1 MHTRQ
6 RLTDRVALI
15 TGASRGIGRATALR
29 LAAEGARIAVN
40 FSKDDA
46 GAAAVVRQI
55 ESVGGVAMAVR
66 ADVRDPA
73 AVEAMHG
80 QIASALGAPDILVNN
95 AGTLVMGSALAMKV
109 AALGEAIDINVAGPL
124 ACVQRFAPAMVE
136 RRRGR
141 IVNVAATSA
150 FGTTAGGVVPHAAAK
165 AALVLWGKQLALE
178 LGEHGITVNAVC
190 PGAIETEIT
199 LPGGALH
206 EELKGLRVQQVRN
219 TALRRVGSMDEVAG
233 VIAFLVSDDA
243 AFVTGQAVSVDG
255 GRMDFLSRSG

>member
-1 MHTRQ
+1 MQTPQ
-6 RLTDRVALI
+6 RLADRIALI
-15 TGASRGIGRATALR
+15 TGASRGIGKATALR

-40 FSKDDA
+40 YSKDQA
-46 GAAAVVRQI
+46 GADAVVRRI
-55 ESVGGVAMAVR
+55 ESAGGVAMAVR

-73 AVEAMHG
+73 AVESMHSEVT
-80 QIASALGAPDILVNN
+80 ARLGAPDILVNN
-95 AGTLVMGSALAMKV
+95 AGTLVMGTALAMPC
-109 AALGEAIDINVAGPL
+109 AALGEALDINVAGPL
-124 ACVQRFAPAMVE
+124 ACVQRFVPAMIE

-190 PGAIETEIT
+190 PGAIDTEVT

-206 EELKGLRVQQVRN
+206 EALKGVRAQQLRN
-219 TALRRVGSMDEVAG
+219 TALRRAGSMDEVAG
-233 VIAFLVSDDA
+233 MIAFLVSDDA
-243 AFVTGQAVSVDG
+243 AFVTGQAISVDG
-255 GRMDFLSRSG
+255 GRMDFLSHSG

>member
-1 MHTRQ
+1 MLTSQ
-6 RLTDRVALI
+6 RLADRVALV

-29 LAAEGARIAVN
+29 LAAEGARVAVN
-40 FSKDDA
+40 YSKDETGA
-46 GAAAVVRQI
+46 GAVVREI
-55 ESVGGVAMAVR
+55 ESRGGAALAVQ

-73 AVEAMHG
+73 AVEAMRG
-80 QIASALGAPDILVNN
+80 KVAATLGAPDILVNN
-95 AGTLVMGSALAMKV
+95 AGTLVMGSALAMQGT
-109 AALGEAIDINVAGPL
+109 ALGEAIDINVAGPL
-124 ACVQRFAPAMVE
+124 ACVQKFAPAMIE

-141 IVNVAATSA
+141 IVNLSATSA
-150 FGTTAGGVVPHAAAK
+150 FGTTAAGVVPHAAAK

-206 EELKGLRVQQVRN
+206 EALKGVRVQQLRH
-219 TALRRVGSMDEVAG
+219 TALRRVGRMDEVAG
-233 VIAFLVSDDA
+233 VIAFLVSEDA
-243 AFVTGQAVSVDG
+243 AFITGQAISVDG